1 MAMRRFNSK
10 TFATSKYEAIKNQAT
25 GSAYL
30 LILGVPKRVVS
41 KKRRK

>member
-1 MAMRRFNSK
+1 MAMKRFNSK
-10 TFATSKYEAIKNQAT
+10 TFATSKYEAIKNKAT

-30 LILGVPKRVVS
+30 LILGVPKLVVS